1 MEGGVSAL
9 PDIVDGSGS
18 EVLLWCQDWVMDI
31 H

>member
-1 MEGGVSAL
+1 MEGCVPAL